1 MGKRCRFVQPEV
13 VRLFLVDVHKRALE
27 KLRSE
32 PPPQWST
39 TFGQDVD
46 VTIFGEAEK
55 LDAYRVKLAE
65 AEAAVKHAEDDGE
78 WIDVKAELNAG
89 ETRHIFTD
97 LVKDLQAGE
106 KAKLDPT
113 QVGLTKMTQYIV
125 DWSLTDPRGAR
136 VPFSPSALTNLDTET
151 YNEISAAV
159 DWHDEDV
166 ERRRAERKNART
178 TANTSATI

>member
-27 KLRSE
+27 KLRAD
-32 PPPQWST
+32 ST
-39 TFGQDVD
+39 ATP
-46 VTIFGEAEK
+46 EAI
-55 LDAYRVKLAE
+55 AE
-65 AEAAVKHAEDDGE
+65 AEAAVRQADDDGE